1 MIKLNNKTKEDYTLV
16 LATEKDLEN
25 ELIKSSKQTAVLIQ
39 KTNTIYLKL
48 NPKRED
54 QRKEL
59 ANQLNAFIAG
69 NSVGVNI
76 DVDSF
81 VKGLVNKETFGEEKI
96 FNTIVETIGM
106 GIHKP
111 LTMKKEASESKEK
124 EENKETVYNLVT
136 KSEVLEKMFTKEMI
150 KVEFVNYAR
159 DLQDTPPNIGTS
171 EWLAEKIAKDAKAIP
186 NLKVRVLGLKEAQK
200 LGMGLLLAVNAGSPV
215 EPKVVIAEYTSDS
228 SLPKTVLVGKGITF
242 DSGGYNLKPSQFM
255 TNMKFDKSGASIM
268 LSTVF
273 ALAKAEAKANVAAV
287 GVFTDN
293 RIGSSAT
300 LPESVIK
307 SMNGLTVQIDNT
319 DAEGRLVLGD
329 GMTYAIRELKADR
342 LIEASTLT
350 GAILYA
356 LGAFATGGFTH
367 HDALWKEAK
376 AAGEYTGE
384 FIWRMPMYQEHLDL
398 MQKTPIADLTNAE
411 LGRSGASSST
421 AAAFLNEFAEGKP
434 YLHLDIAATADAGG
448 RGTGVMVRT
457 LFELLN
463 K

>member
-1 MIKLNNKTKEDYTLV
+1 MIKLNNKDKEVYTLV

-25 ELIKSSKQTAVLIQ
+25 ELVKSSKQSAVLIQ

-59 ANQLNAFIAG
+59 ASQLNAFV
-69 NSVGVNI
+69 NSNSLGVNI
-76 DVDSF
+76 DVDSI
-81 VKGLVNKETFGEEKI
+81 VKGLVNKETLGEEKI
-96 FNTIVETIGM
+96 FNTIVETIGI
-106 GIHKP
+106 GTHKP
-111 LTMKKEASESKEK
+111 LTMKKEGSESKEESK
-124 EENKETVYNLVT
+124 EIIYNLVT
-136 KSEVLEKMFTKEMI
+136 KSEVLEKMFTKEII
-150 KVEFVNYAR
+150 KTEFVNYAR

-171 EWLAEKIAKDAKAIP
+171 EWLAEKISKDAKAIP

-215 EPKVVIAEYTSDS
+215 EPRVVIAEYSSDS

-255 TNMKFDKSGASIM
+255 SNMKFDKSGASIM

-293 RIGSSAT
+293 RIGSTAT

-319 DAEGRLVLGD
+319 DAEGRLVLAD

-356 LGAFATGGFTH
+356 LGAFATGGFTR
-367 HDALWKEAK
+367 HDGLWKEAK

-384 FIWRMPMYQEHLDL
+384 FIWRMPIYQEHLDL

-457 LFELLN
+457 LFELLS